1 MEKWKHTILYFQSW
15 CSVSQIDLALKNN
28 GSWFGETTTRMH
40 ALKGYVFLFFFTF
53 SLFFSNF
60 FISTR
65 GGSIFLFSILK
76 GRVDHPVKLTGW
88 SLLQDGQFYLSKH
101 FTGWSILPDG
111 QFYFSKHFTGWSI
124 LPDGQFY
131 LSKHFTGWSILPFWT
146 FYRMD
151 TYTYHIPPNPSF

>member
-1 MEKWKHTILYFQSW
+1 MKTYYFFFQSR

-76 GRVDHPVKLTGW
+76 GRVDHPLKLTGW

-101 FTGWSILPDG
+101 FTGWSILL
-111 QFYFSKHFTGWSI
+111 FLTI
-124 LPDGQFY
+124 
-131 LSKHFTGWSILPFWT
+131 
-146 FYRMD
+146 YRMD